1 MEDANFRTNKEILD
15 DGIKLNSKMTTLQKV
30 SILLSCILVM
40 YILALLALNFII
52 NTNEIKNSF
61 NTNIKNILK
70 IDANSN
76 TSFEIAGD
84 IKFNSFLSPH
94 LTIKNIKAKNLIQD
108 NYQMDFNIEEI
119 TLYISAE
126 HLFAKKI
133 FVEKTEITN
142 GNFLIKEIKE
152 TSNIKNINDI
162 INKYSANL
170 ISNSN
175 VKVDFKNSSIHIETD
190 SFTRHFD
197 NINTSNVFN
206 RNRLE
211 ISGGLLSNKQ
221 PLGINFKFR
230 KNKDNKKLNL
240 ELFSQAFS
248 LKSNAEIA
256 LDNSSLKGALKY
268 NIVNLQIFT
277 KTLFNTNSFL
287 YQRIIDNSTLKGN
300 LDFNYANNMLEIK
313 NLLLDG
319 NNIKGIGDAKI
330 NINNNGNNK
339 INFNI
344 DSINVDNLISKN
356 FINKTSNFIDQ
367 DDIFIFSGKEKKVK
381 TNNINNSYL
390 KNLFNSNKNNI
401 NIMIKNAI
409 LNKAKLSNIILNFD
423 YSQNN
428 NIKINNFSG
437 ILAGNTKILVQKD
450 KSSDNTSLTM
460 SGDNLEEFWNFL
472 KNTQYIKKN
481 EAKKFIITG
490 NVNIKNNKI
499 FFNNLK
505 FNTNN
510 IETLNT
516 IEIAINNGISYIAA
530 DININDIILDKIFY
544 IDEIN
549 NTQTELLKNKML
561 FLNDFSL
568 NSFLRFHADKIQY
581 KNIVKH
587 NANFVAITSQGI
599 LSIKDIN
606 LNNMITGNIDF
617 NIRTTKP
624 MLNALLNINNYTFE
638 NKIPFND
645 LLFHLPVFQDYMGEI
660 NININNSKFIRS
672 PINEAKISAKLT
684 DGVLTINNFNIDGF
698 GGKCSITGF
707 LDLNYNK
714 KFNLVLNGC
723 TGDLKDLMYLFTNQ
737 DNISGLIGFSS
748 IIYANGDKLDIFT
761 NNYIFKIQLIGSNIV
776 INNFGL
782 EELNMALLKLNTSP
796 ELAKTLNSNALLV
809 NPTKQTTFTNLS
821 GTIQY
826 NNTNGQINL
835 DITRPLINGKISGTF
850 NFSNKGLILNSYA
863 NFIMLVGT
871 LNKAINLTLP
881 ISITGTLTDGFKSA
895 INYQQ
900 ISDYI
905 NTIKSVK

>member
-1 MEDANFRTNKEILD
+1 MEDANFRTSKEILD
-15 DGIKLNSKMTTLQKV
+15 DGIELNSKMTTLQKV
-30 SILLSCILVM
+30 SILLSCILVL
-40 YILALLALNFII
+40 YILSLLALNFII

-70 IDANSN
+70 IDANST

-94 LTIKNIKAKNLIQD
+94 LTIKNIKATNLIQN
-108 NYQMDFNIEEI
+108 NYQLDFNIEEI
-119 TLYISAE
+119 KLYISAG

-142 GNFLIKEIKE
+142 GNFLIKELKE
-152 TSNIKNINDI
+152 TNNIKNINDI
-162 INKYSANL
+162 INEYSASL

-175 VKVDFKNSSIHIETD
+175 VKVDFKNSSIHIETA
-190 SFTRHFD
+190 SFTRNFD
-197 NINTSNVFN
+197 NINIENVFN
-206 RNRLE
+206 KNKLD
-211 ISGGLLSNKQ
+211 ISGGLLSNRQ

-240 ELFSQAFS
+240 ELFSQAFT
-248 LKSNAEIA
+248 LKNNAEIA
-256 LDNSSLKGALKY
+256 LDNSSFKGTLKY
-268 NIVNLQIFT
+268 NIINLQIFA
-277 KTLFNTNSFL
+277 KTLFNTNSLL

-300 LDFNYANNMLEIK
+300 LDFNYANNILEIN
-313 NLLLDG
+313 NLLLEG
-319 NNIKGIGDAKI
+319 NNIKGVGDAKI
-330 NINNNGNNK
+330 NINNKGNNK
-339 INFNI
+339 INFNV
-344 DSINVDNLISKN
+344 DSINIDNLVSKN
-356 FINKTSNFIDQ
+356 FINKTSNFISQ
-367 DDIFIFSGKEKKVK
+367 NDIFIFSGKEKNIK

-390 KNLFNSNKNNI
+390 KNLFNNNENNI

-409 LNKAKLSNIILNFD
+409 LNKAKLSNVILNFD

-428 NIKINNFSG
+428 NFKINNFSG
-437 ILAGNTKILVQKD
+437 VLAGNTKILVQKD
-450 KSSDNTSLTM
+450 ENSDNTSLTM

-472 KNTQYIKKN
+472 KNTQYTKKN
-481 EAKKFIITG
+481 ETKKFIIIG

-530 DININDIILDKIFY
+530 DININDVILDKIFY
-544 IDEIN
+544 VDKDS

-561 FLNDFSL
+561 FLNDFSV
-568 NSFLRFHADKIQY
+568 NSLLKFHADKLQY
-581 KNIVKH
+581 KNIIKH

-606 LNNMITGNIDF
+606 LNNMITGNINFD
-617 NIRTTKP
+617 IRTTKP
-624 MLNALLNINNYTFE
+624 TLNALLNINNYTLE

-660 NININNSKFIRS
+660 NININNSNFINS
-672 PINEAKISAKLT
+672 LINKAKISAKLT
-684 DGVLTINNFNIDGF
+684 DGILTIDNFNIDGF
-698 GGKCSITGF
+698 GGKCNITGF

-714 KFNLVLNGC
+714 KLNLVLNGC
-723 TGDLKDLMYLFTNQ
+723 TGDLKDLMYLFTNK
-737 DNISGLIGFSS
+737 NNLSGLIGFSS
-748 IIYANGDKLDIFT
+748 ILYSSGDKIDTFI
-761 NNYIFKIQLIGSNIV
+761 NNYIFKTQIIGSNIIV
-776 INNFGL
+776 NNLGL
-782 EELNMALLKLNTSP
+782 EELNIALLKLNTSP
-796 ELAKTLNSNALLV
+796 ELAKTLNSNTLLI

-821 GTIQY
+821 GAIQY
-826 NNTNGQINL
+826 ANNNGQINL
-835 DITRPLINGKISGTF
+835 DITRPLINGKITGSF
-850 NFSNKGLILNSYA
+850 NFSDKGLVLNSYI

-871 LNKAINLTLP
+871 LNKTINLTLP
-881 ISITGTLTDGFKSA
+881 ISITGTFVDGFKTA

-900 ISDYI
+900 IDDYI